1 MRLTSAAAL
10 GCAMTTLASAAFAQ
24 DAPASPIYVQL
35 DAGASMYNTKIKG
48 LTGNFDT
55 GWSLDGRIGRYASR
69 LFRTELELGYEE
81 ANTSPVGMKGKVSN
95 FDIMANGILD
105 IPTESSFTPYIGAG
119 VGGARIEADVTA
131 PPIPRFDAADW
142 AFAYQG
148 IAGVDWHLTPQTA
161 LGVRYRYLDAQ
172 PVHLAGFKT
181 EHNSGLAS
189 AGLKFTF

>member
-10 GCAMTTLASAAFAQ
+10 GYAMTTLASAAFAQ
-24 DAPASPIYVQL
+24 GAPASPIYVQL

-81 ANTSPVGMKGKVSN
+81 ANTDQVGMKGTVSN

-105 IPTESSFTPYIGAG
+105 IPTESSFTPYLG
-119 VGGARIEADVTA
+119 VGIGGAHRSRRHRSADPAVRRCRLGLCLSGDRRCRLA
-131 PPIPRFDAADW
+131 FDAANRSRRPLSLSRRP
-142 AFAYQG
+142 
-148 IAGVDWHLTPQTA
+148 AGSPRWLQDRP
-161 LGVRYRYLDAQ
+161 
-172 PVHLAGFKT
+172 
-181 EHNSGLAS
+181 
-189 AGLKFTF
+189 